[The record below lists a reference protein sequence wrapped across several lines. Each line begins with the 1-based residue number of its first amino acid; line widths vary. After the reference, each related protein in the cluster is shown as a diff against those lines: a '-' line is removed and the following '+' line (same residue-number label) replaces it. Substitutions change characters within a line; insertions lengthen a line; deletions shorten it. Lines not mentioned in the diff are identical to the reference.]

1 MLVKRA
7 GSEDFRFIKLSL
19 VEDIDPDFHVL
30 NTSKAIKA
38 GQIVKPKT
46 KISFRDLLD
55 QTFSKTSKMLT
66 AIVVAEKVTNAA
78 GQKVFLFTADQQLY
92 NTVFDVIWVDR

>member
-55 QTFSKTSKMLT
+55 QTFSMTSKMLT
-66 AIVVAEKVTNAA
+66 AIVVAEVTNAA